1 MGEYGRALET
11 LTEVRDRATAAGDE
25 LIAALPVM
33 YLSLVR
39 WITEPG
45 FGSHE
50 MLAEL
55 ERAAPVVEAAGHE
68 FGIAKIHDGRAFAYS
83 HLGQSDRSERE
94 ALLAIEHARRGRR
107 RSDRGRAVLVPRLG
121 ARARADARRGRDCP
135 LPRAP
140 PRAQRRRRRRG
151 PPPLRARRARGP
163 PASLRGGT
171 RADPARRCDLRGDR
185 ESREREEGQ
194 RGPGEGDD
202 DQQADGERR
211 RRSHAGQGLED
222 EMGQPERT
230 LVEVLKVA
238 GRNPC
243 RRRRVPS

>member
-94 ALLAIEHARRGRR
+94 ALLAIEHARRAGDGRTEVEQYWYLAWALE
-107 RSDRGRAVLVPRLG
+107 RGPTRVEAG
-121 ARARADARRGRDCP
+121 IARCLALLREPSVDAAAEAHLLYALAG
-135 LPRAP
+135 LEA
-140 PRAQRRRRRRG
+140 RRRRFAEGRELTQRAAAIFEEIARAASVKKGNEG
-151 PPPLRARRARGP
+151 PAKGMTISRPM
-163 PASLRGGT
+163 AS
-171 RADPARRCDLRGDR
+171 A
-185 ESREREEGQ
+185 
-194 RGPGEGDD
+194 
-202 DQQADGERR
+202 
-211 RRSHAGQGLED
+211 
-222 EMGQPERT
+222 
-230 LVEVLKVA
+230 VA
-238 GRNPC
+238 GAMPV
-243 RRRRVPS
+243 RVWKTRWGSPSERSSRC